1 MATITAPR
9 PRMTSEHRFFLTMA
23 IAMAAVLV
31 VGFSLNVALG
41 RSTFAAPLIFHI
53 HAFVFF
59 GWVALYV
66 TQNALVATGAVR
78 VHKRLGWLALLWVP
92 AMVALGLAVTLHS
105 VRSHGG
111 PPFFDLN
118 EFLIGNP
125 ASILCFAG
133 LVAAAISLRRRTDW
147 HRRLMFCAMAGL
159 TGPGFGRILPTP
171 LLIPWAWWIV
181 ALAVPLTF
189 PLIGMIYDR
198 RHSGRV
204 HRAWF
209 WGVGAM
215 IAMHV
220 IGEAIAWS
228 PAGYALTEWAVA
240 GTPGAERDWRAHF
253 P

>member
-1 MATITAPR
+1 MATIATPHS
-9 PRMTSEHRFFLTMA
+9 RMTSEHRFFLTMA

-31 VGFSLNVALG
+31 IGFSLNVVLG
-41 RSTFAAPLIFHI
+41 RSTFASPLILHI

-66 TQNALVATGAVR
+66 TQNALVATGSVQLHR
-78 VHKRLGWLALLWVP
+78 RLGWLALLWVP

-133 LVAAAISLRRRTDW
+133 LVVAAISLRRRTDW

-181 ALAVPLTF
+181 ALVVPLIF

-198 RHSGRV
+198 RHGGRV
-204 HRAWF
+204 HRAWL

-215 IAMHV
+215 IAVHV

-228 PAGYALTEWAVA
+228 PAGYALTEWVVA
-240 GTPGAERDWRAHF
+240 GTSGAERDWRAHF